1 MQSQETNRTQNRTH
15 ASDVDFGVE
24 IDFEDEMALHN
35 IKIVK
40 DRYYFRCRIPKDLSL
55 WFRGK
60 EISKA
65 LHTSDKK
72 QARILGIAW
81 QQKVNNVFH
90 YLRLSSVSDELK
102 KEIVKSEIYPKTNQT
117 SKKPLKLQAL
127 IDDYLLKKADS
138 WREKTAHEVEAS
150 LRLIAEIIG
159 DEPLHH
165 IDLNHVQRVKTALQK
180 LPANMRKNPL
190 YKDKKVSEILKM
202 PNVIPMS
209 TITANKQMSRLSSLF
224 GYACS
229 MRYIPANFAADQLI
243 KIDGGRKRSK
253 RKIYSN
259 EDISALY
266 RCLSFDKKQPERY
279 WIPILGLFCGF
290 RLNEICQL
298 YKNDVF
304 IKDNAWVISINA
316 DIEGKQLKNEISER
330 IVPVPD
336 FLIALGFGEYVEGCK
351 TERLWPN
358 LTLGRDGYG
367 HLFSKW
373 FQRLNRKHITDDK
386 GKVFHSLRHNFINCL
401 KQKGVDHSK
410 IAALSGHKIDTMI
423 NDIYGKAYDIWTLK
437 GIINQIDFYSLPDV
451 KLLGEPVNSRV
462 MLRDGSYLR

>member
-1 MQSQETNRTQNRTH
+1 MQSQEINRTQIRTH
-15 ASDVDFGVE
+15 ASDVEFCA
-24 IDFEDEMALHN
+24 EDEMVLHN

-40 DRYYFRCRIPKDLSL
+40 DRYYFRCRIPADLSL
-55 WFRGK
+55 YFRGK

-65 LHTSDKK
+65 LHTTDKK
-72 QARILGIAW
+72 QARILASAW
-81 QQKVNNVFH
+81 QQKINNTFS
-90 YLRLSSVSDELK
+90 YLRLSSVHDDLK
-102 KEIVKSEIYPKTNQT
+102 KEIIKSEIYPKTHLIS

-165 IDLNHVQRVKTALQK
+165 IDLTHVQKVKNALQK

-202 PNVIPMS
+202 PNVVPMS
-209 TITANKQMSRLSSLF
+209 TTTANKQMSRLSSLF

-253 RKIYSN
+253 RKIYAD

-266 RCLSFDKKQPERY
+266 RCLTFDAKYPERY

-298 YKNDVF
+298 YKKDVY
-304 IKDNAWVISINA
+304 IKDNAWVVSINA
-316 DIEGKQLKNEISER
+316 DTEGKQLKNEISER

-336 FLIALGFGEYVEGCK
+336 FLVALGFAEYAKNCN

-401 KQKGVDHSK
+401 KQKGIDHSK
-410 IAALSGHKIDTMI
+410 IAALSGHKIDTMV
-423 NDIYGKAYDIWTLK
+423 NEIYGKNYDVWLLK
-437 GIINQIDFYSLPDV
+437 DIINHIDFYSLPDI
-451 KLLGEPVNSRV
+451 KSLGEPVNSRV
-462 MLRDGSYLR
+462 MYRNGTYASQR